1 MKDAPPAATRDGE
14 LFPVIENERSTG
26 LLPSQTLRGA
36 IRLGHEL
43 LATVPIGEDQV
54 QPASLD
60 LRLGEVAYRVRA
72 SFLPGARSTVKEKL
86 DQLSMHRIDLT
97 AGTVLERDCVY
108 IVPLLE
114 MTALPRRTTAA
125 ANPKSSTGR
134 LDIFARIITDHGVE
148 FGRVREGYKGPLYA
162 EISPRSF
169 SVVVRTGSRLTQLR
183 IRRGSPIFCGTALKG
198 LHAGRPPF

>member
-1 MKDAPPAATRDGE
+1 MAQVDTPNTTGEPREGE
-14 LFPVIENERSTG
+14 LFPLPEAERSTG
-26 LLPSQTLRGA
+26 ILPSQMLRGL
-36 IRLGHEL
+36 IKLGHEIVGQ
-43 LATVPIGEDQV
+43 VPIGEDQI

-114 MTALPRRTTAA
+114 MTALP
-125 ANPKSSTGR
+125 PH
-134 LDIFARIITDHGVE
+134 HG
-148 FGRVREGYKGPLYA
+148 GG
-162 EISPRSF
+162 
-169 SVVVRTGSRLTQLR
+169 
-183 IRRGSPIFCGTALKG
+183 
-198 LHAGRPPF
+198 